1 MCIGVQTAGLWLEVV
16 RVFHAAAGV
25 HRRAARFGAATA
37 VVLRLVTNC
46 GPSAVKVARL
56 GTTYA
61 SDESSGPAHH
71 ARSDY

>member
-1 MCIGVQTAGLWLEVV
+1 MPQLVCTDVWHVDDAT
-16 RVFHAAAGV
+16 
-25 HRRAARFGAATA
+25 TA
-37 VVLRLVTNC
+37 VILRLVTNC
-46 GPSAVKVARL
+46 GPSAVKMARL